1 MKRKIRLVL
10 LALMG
15 AALLGSVYNYRSYRA
30 DKNEYEAIKT
40 AYSLRHSY
48 EAGSKA
54 YLSTSNI
61 SESRRHEALYNLAQ
75 VNLREALEK
84 GDIQRLN
91 AAIEYYSEAL
101 RVVPDFT
108 EAKKMLELAKNLLEK
123 AEEAAKKGGGDG
135 KGDKEGGKEKGD
147 QKHKGTL
154 PGLEPYE
161 PSKP

>member
-15 AALLGSVYNYRSYRA
+15 AALLVSAYNYRSYRA
-30 DKNEYEAIKT
+30 DKNEYEALKT

-84 GDIQRLN
+84 GDVQRLN

-108 EAKKMLELAKNLLEK
+108 EAKKMLELAKNLLKK
-123 AEEAAKKGGGDG
+123 AEEAANQG
-135 KGDKEGGKEKGD
+135 KGDKEGGREKGD
-147 QKHKGTL
+147 QKPKGTL
-154 PGLEPYE
+154 PGFEPYE